1 MGRLTPL
8 FRIASGLVALTC
20 SLLIGL
26 DMAGSRVQLC
36 ETLAAQATP
45 AIQRNDVGAIRAS
58 LRAAVLRN
66 EDVLSAGVRDGR
78 GRLIVST
85 GDHRAAWNPEFKDRS
100 TATHA
105 RVPLFKGGR
114 RWGTIEVRF
123 SQLHSGGFLGA
134 LWDRP
139 LVRML
144 VLMALPG
151 FVAYLFYLRR
161 TLRHLDPSA
170 VIPARVHTALN
181 VMAEGVVLLDQDE
194 RIVLANSAFA
204 EQVGR
209 SSASLMGLKASKL
222 EWKLK
227 DSLEVPET
235 FPWLEAIRNAET
247 VMDFPLV
254 LDTGSQEE
262 RRVFVVNGSPVLDG
276 RGRAKGAIATF
287 AEVTA
292 LERKSRELERCDP
305 LTGLA
310 NRRAFLEVFEN
321 MFEVVKKRG
330 GRLCCVMSDIDHF
343 KRVNDDHGH
352 AAGDEVLKRVAEALK
367 DEVRVTD
374 GACRYG
380 GEEFLLM
387 FPDAPIE
394 GAVSVAERI
403 RLRIRAPGFARV
415 PITSSFGVSSI
426 TFGAATPADLINQ
439 ADAALYASKEGGR
452 DRITRWDEL
461 PKADD

>member
-26 DMAGSRVQLC
+26 DMAGVQLC

-78 GRLIVST
+78 GRLIVAT
-85 GDHRAAWNPEFKDRS
+85 GDHRAEWNPEFKDRS

-105 RVPLFKGGR
+105 RIPLFKGGR

-123 SQLHSGGFLGA
+123 SQLNSGSFLGA

-181 VMAEGVVLLDQDE
+181 VMAEGVVLLDEEE

-209 SSASLMGLKASKL
+209 SEASLMGLKASSLK
-222 EWKLK
+222 WKLK

-235 FPWLEAIRNAET
+235 FPWLEAIHNAET

-262 RRVFVVNGSPVLDG
+262 MRVFVVNGSPVLDG

-292 LERKSRELERCDP
+292 LERKSRELEDP
-305 LTGLA
+305 TPE
-310 NRRAFLEVFEN
+310 RRAAIPGALRSAHGVGESPGVPGGVREH
-321 MFEVVKKRG
+321 VRG
-330 GRLCCVMSDIDHF
+330 REEARGKALLCDVGHRSLQARERRPRARGR
-343 KRVNDDHGH
+343 
-352 AAGDEVLKRVAEALK
+352 
-367 DEVRVTD
+367 
-374 GACRYG
+374 
-380 GEEFLLM
+380 
-387 FPDAPIE
+387 
-394 GAVSVAERI
+394 
-403 RLRIRAPGFARV
+403 
-415 PITSSFGVSSI
+415 
-426 TFGAATPADLINQ
+426 
-439 ADAALYASKEGGR
+439 
-452 DRITRWDEL
+452 
-461 PKADD
+461 

>member
-26 DMAGSRVQLC
+26 DMAGLIPRPADGVLESRVQLC

-292 LERKSRELERCDP
+292 LERKSRELDSWRAAIRSRGWRIAGRSWRCSR
-305 LTGLA
+305 TCS
-310 NRRAFLEVFEN
+310 R
-321 MFEVVKKRG
+321 
-330 GRLCCVMSDIDHF
+330 S
-343 KRVNDDHGH
+343 
-352 AAGDEVLKRVAEALK
+352 
-367 DEVRVTD
+367 
-374 GACRYG
+374 
-380 GEEFLLM
+380 
-387 FPDAPIE
+387 
-394 GAVSVAERI
+394 
-403 RLRIRAPGFARV
+403 
-415 PITSSFGVSSI
+415 
-426 TFGAATPADLINQ
+426 
-439 ADAALYASKEGGR
+439 
-452 DRITRWDEL
+452 
-461 PKADD
+461 